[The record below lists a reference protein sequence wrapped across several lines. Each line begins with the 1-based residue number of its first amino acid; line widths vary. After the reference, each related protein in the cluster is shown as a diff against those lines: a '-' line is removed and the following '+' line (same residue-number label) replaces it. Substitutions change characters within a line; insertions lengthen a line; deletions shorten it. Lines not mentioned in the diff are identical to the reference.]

1 MVHTFLWYAP
11 HGTGAMSNY
20 TQTSINLR
28 ADQMDY
34 MKDESINTSELIRKL
49 IDQYVDGGADTSGL
63 ELKLSELR
71 ARRDEL
77 DMEREHIEEQIEQT
91 RNAIE
96 AEARKEEAIAEI
108 GGPLMAKTHERF
120 GSYAP
125 SQLMGSQAFTRWA
138 RENDVTVSELR
149 NQYEEYRAALGDA

>member
-1 MVHTFLWYAP
+1 MSYGHHAP
-11 HGTGAMSNY
+11 SAMSNY

-28 ADQMDY
+28 SDQMEF
-34 MKDESINTSELIRKL
+34 MKEESINTSELIRKL

-77 DMEREHIEEQIEQT
+77 DMELEHIEEQIEMT
-91 RNAIE
+91 RAAID
-96 AEARKEEAIAEI
+96 AEERKEEVVAEV
-108 GGPLMAKTHERF
+108 GGPIMVQTHERF

-125 SQLMGSQAFTRWA
+125 SQLVGSQAFTRWA
-138 RENDVTVSELR
+138 VDHDIPVEQLR
-149 NQYEEYRAALGDA
+149 AKYEEYRAALKEA

>member
-1 MVHTFLWYAP
+1 MSYGYHRP
-11 HGTGAMSNY
+11 GAMSNY

-28 ADQMDY
+28 SDQMEY

-77 DMEREHIEEQIEQT
+77 DMEREHIEERIEMT
-91 RNAIE
+91 RAAIE
-96 AEARKEEAIAEI
+96 AEERKEEVAAEV
-108 GGPLMAKTHERF
+108 GGPLMVQTHERF

-125 SQLMGSQAFTRWA
+125 SQLIGSQAFTRWA
-138 RENDVTVSELR
+138 VEHEIPVERLR
-149 NQYEEYRAALGDA
+149 DKYQEYRAALEEA